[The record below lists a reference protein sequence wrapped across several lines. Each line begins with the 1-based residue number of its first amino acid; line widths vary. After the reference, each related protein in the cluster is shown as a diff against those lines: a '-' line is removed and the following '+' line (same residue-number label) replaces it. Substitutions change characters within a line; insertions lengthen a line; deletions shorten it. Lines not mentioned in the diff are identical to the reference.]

1 MARQRQNIQQI
12 QEIAQNTFGYECL
25 KPEQQEVIEAILA
38 GHDTLA
44 IMPTGSGKSAIYQIA
59 ALLLPGA
66 TIVISPLI
74 ALQQDQVQTITEQ
87 DIASAAAVNS
97 AISNSQRQD
106 VFINLEQENLEFL
119 FLAPEQFNNQEVL
132 ERLTDIKPSL
142 FVVDE
147 AHCISEW
154 GHDFRP
160 DYLRLGSVIESL
172 GHPTVLALTAT
183 ASPLIQD
190 EIVERLGMRKKR
202 VFVSGFDRPNIWL
215 AVQTFHEEEEK
226 IHAFLKQVV
235 DSEKP
240 GIVYAATRKNT
251 EYLADRLQEIGVKA
265 VAYHA
270 GMKTAE
276 REQAQAAFMADEVEV
291 IIATSAFGMG
301 IDKPNVRFVFHYDI
315 SDSIDSYYQEIGR
328 SGRNGEE
335 AKAILFYCPEDL
347 KIRRFFAGAGKV
359 EFEDVLQV
367 AEAVQQADEPL
378 HPADLQQTTDLS
390 QSKLTKAINRLEDAE
405 FVEVLSTGEVIK
417 TDNDVE
423 QEAAVQAAT
432 IAQERQHKFMRS
444 RLEMMRNYAE
454 LRDCRREYLLN
465 YFGEDLNNKCGFCD
479 NCQAGII
486 VEDSD
491 FQPFPINSCVIHTHF
506 GKGRVMRYEAD
517 KMVVLFD
524 KVGYKTL
531 AVELVEKLLKQID

>member
-1 MARQRQNIQQI
+1 MARQRQKIQQI
-12 QEIAQNTFGYECL
+12 QEIAQKTFGYECL
-25 KPEQQEVIEAILA
+25 RPEQQEVIESILA
-38 GHDTLA
+38 GHDSLA

-59 ALLLPGA
+59 ALLIPGV

-74 ALQQDQVQTITEQ
+74 ALQQDQVQTINEQ
-87 DIASAAAVNS
+87 DISQAAAVNS
-97 AISNSQRQD
+97 TISNSQRQD
-106 VFINLEQENLEFL
+106 IFSDLEQENLEFL
-119 FLAPEQFNNQEVL
+119 FLSPEQFNNQEIIAKL
-132 ERLTDIKPSL
+132 SEIKISL

-172 GHPTVLALTAT
+172 GHPRVLALTAT

-190 EIVERLGMRKKR
+190 EIVERLGMRKQH
-202 VFVSGFDRPNIWL
+202 VFVHGFDRPNIWL
-215 AVQTFHEEEEK
+215 GVQTFHEEEEK
-226 IHAFLKQVV
+226 LNALLQQIY
-235 DSEKP
+235 DIEKP
-240 GIVYAATRKNT
+240 GIVYTATRKNA
-251 EYLADRLQEIGVKA
+251 ERLADALQEIGVNA
-265 VAYHA
+265 VSYHA
-270 GMKTAE
+270 GMKTAQ
-276 REQAQAAFMADEVEV
+276 REQAQAAFMTDEVEV
-291 IIATSAFGMG
+291 IVATSAFGMG
-301 IDKPNVRFVFHYDI
+301 VDKPNVRFVFHYDI

-335 AKAILFYCPEDL
+335 AKAILFYCPESL
-347 KIRRFFAGAGKV
+347 KIRRFFAGSKV

-367 AEAVQQADEPL
+367 AEAVQQAEEPINI
-378 HPADLQQTTDLS
+378 DNVQQTTDLS
-390 QSKLTKAINRLEDAE
+390 QSKVTKAINRLEEVE
-405 FVEVLSTGEVIK
+405 FVEVLPTGEVIK

-432 IAQERQHKFMRS
+432 IAQERQQKFLRS
-444 RLEMMRNYAE
+444 RLEMIRNYAE

-465 YFGEDLNNKCGFCD
+465 YFGESLNKKCGFCD

-486 VEDSD
+486 TEDSD

-531 AVELVEKLLKQID
+531 AVELVEKLLKQIE